1 MANNMG
7 LLKNIL
13 LRIMATFAAS
23 GLGVIGAGTIA
34 GVPVWKAV
42 FMAGIAG
49 VATVVEGLARAF
61 LNDGKLDANEI
72 NSVFAKV
79 DKKSKQEQSA
89 AVVDDEE
96 EEDVS
101 MYVHQLID
109 PDDEEETTTNA

>member
-1 MANNMG
+1 MQNNMG
-7 LLKNIL
+7 LLKNII

-49 VATVVEGLARAF
+49 VATVIEGLSRAF
-61 LNDGKLDANEI
+61 LNDGKLDSDEI

-79 DKKSKQEQSA
+79 DKKSKPEPQ
-89 AVVDDEE
+89 VVVEEDEE
-96 EEDVS
+96 EEDYS
-101 MYVHQLID
+101 MYAHQLID
-109 PDDEEETTTNA
+109 PEDGTETK